1 MVKGAVGEKKK
12 KKREDEGE
20 GEEKKKQ
27 GEYGRHGVCR
37 RELMY

>member
-1 MVKGAVGEKKK
+1 MVKGAGGEKKE

-20 GEEKKKQ
+20 REKKKQ